1 MKLLVGGAVF
11 SITANLR
18 IEEVLAAS
26 VPPRRG
32 KNEGNNMPNEQT
44 PVRQPTFIDLFAGAG
59 TTFGVEPVRSL
70 KEVTR

>member
-1 MKLLVGGAVF
+1 MISGVVCPLA
-11 SITANLR
+11 TNLR